1 MIHFWIHTGG
11 LLDLVAF
18 QFLVFSLEGLDH
30 FKQLRLRLLGFG
42 DESPVDNISFR
53 TTSLHSDA
61 AAMWI
66 LEKLLKELASV
77 LLLAILGMRLEVVV
91 YASKVLKSWDS
102 RNFLALALD
111 GSEQAGEAEEFE
123 LSVLRSYKVGREGE
137 NQSFSSK
144 REKTGG
150 ETDSLTCVELEFPF
164 KRTLWHCCFPPATGK
179 VVGILVLDISGCSL
193 SLLKSF
199 KRGNLHIQHRKL
211 VGPSASSLLGRSVS
225 VSVSVFGCGSTSG
238 KRVVLAALHLS
249 LGWLCAGVSIFSADI
264 RKSSFS
270 FSFSLFVFSF
280 ISLSLSLSLSHTY
293 YGALIPLFTS
303 LFFFFFLALS

>member
-42 DESPVDNISFR
+42 NESPVDNISFR

-150 ETDSLTCVELEFPF
+150 GNRFSYLC
-164 KRTLWHCCFPPATGK
+164 
-179 VVGILVLDISGCSL
+179 GIG
-193 SLLKSF
+193 
-199 KRGNLHIQHRKL
+199 
-211 VGPSASSLLGRSVS
+211 VS
-225 VSVSVFGCGSTSG
+225 VQAHSVALLLSTSNW
-238 KRVVLAALHLS
+238 KSRWNTSTRHL
-249 LGWLCAGVSIFSADI
+249 WL
-264 RKSSFS
+264 
-270 FSFSLFVFSF
+270 
-280 ISLSLSLSLSHTY
+280 LSLSLKVVQKGQFAHSAQEARGAFCFFSSRTIGLCLGCGFRVGVDKRQAGRLSS
-293 YGALIPLFTS
+293 TS
-303 LFFFFFLALS
+303 LVAGLVVRGRLYLLC